1 MEGMQLNVTYEK
13 SKVLQALRYH
23 FIQRTEVRVLMI
35 LVNVF
40 AIVAAALF
48 YWKIIRPEPFLLGS
62 LIWLGMMAAFWYI
75 MPRSIYARSAIF
87 KDNFVMH
94 FTEVEV
100 WLENERGRA
109 TWPWA
114 SFNRFFESPHFF
126 HLYFNPRSFFLLP
139 KEGISQEQLHEMR
152 ALLRKKI
159 GD

>member
-1 MEGMQLNVTYEK
+1 MQLNVTYQK

-87 KDNFVMH
+87 KDSFVMR
-94 FTEVEV
+94 FIEDEV
-100 WLENERGRA
+100 WLENDRGRA
-109 TWPWA
+109 NWPWA
-114 SFNRFFESPHFF
+114 TFSRFFESPHFF

-139 KEGISQEQLHEMR
+139 KDEMSQEQLHEMR